1 MKIAIIGTGM
11 VGGAL
16 GTRWSQMSHK
26 VMYGVRDLHNEKA
39 QALVNENTELAGIH
53 EACAWADVVVL
64 AVPYDGVSDAIAAA
78 GSLKG
83 KILLDATNPLV
94 GLEGLKVGHTTS
106 AAEQVRELALGAN
119 VVKIF
124 NTTGYN
130 IMADTHFDEYKPV
143 MFYAGDD
150 KEAKTIAH
158 NLAFELGFDPID
170 AGELKQAR
178 LLEPLALLWIT
189 LAYSQ
194 GLGREM
200 AFRVMKR

>member
-1 MKIAIIGTGM
+1 MKIGIIGTGM
-11 VGGAL
+11 VGGTL
-16 GTRWSQMSHK
+16 GKRWSEFGHK
-26 VMYGVRDLHNEKA
+26 VMYGVRNLQNEKA
-39 QALVNENTELAGIH
+39 NALLNENSELGSIH
-53 EACAWADVVVL
+53 EAAAWADVVVL
-64 AVPYDGVSDAIAAA
+64 AVPYEGVGEAIESA

-83 KILLDATNPLV
+83 KILLDATNPLE

-119 VVKIF
+119 VVKVF

-130 IMADTHFDEYKPV
+130 IMADTRFDEYKPV

-170 AGELKQAR
+170 VGELKQAR

-189 LAYSQ
+189 LAYPQ